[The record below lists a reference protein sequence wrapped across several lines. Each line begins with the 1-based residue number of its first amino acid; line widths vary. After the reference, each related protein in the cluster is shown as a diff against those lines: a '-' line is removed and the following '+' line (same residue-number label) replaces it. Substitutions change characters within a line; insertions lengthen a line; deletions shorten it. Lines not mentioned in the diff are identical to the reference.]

1 MQLAGAG
8 IQTSALAFGGLKSGD
23 TVTNA
28 TEEYD
33 GSSWTAGGNLG
44 TARRYLAGC
53 GIQTAGLAF
62 GGIVSDKV
70 TNTEKYDGTSW
81 TDSTAMSTAKSG
93 LGGAGTQT
101 SALAFG
107 GPPSSTAT
115 EEYNFTSNTI
125 TPATWSAGGNL
136 GTGKYGP
143 QGFGVSQTSQVAA
156 GGLIGSPT
164 ATATT
169 ESYNGTSWSEG
180 NNLGTA
186 RANGAG
192 GGTETAGIVA
202 LGRNP
207 SANPSPQVRY
217 TLTEEYNGTSFSEVN
232 DCPEASY
239 RKVGA
244 GTQTALMVCGGIPPS
259 YPPYS
264 NTSFEYDGTNWTAGG
279 TMPQKGDYMDGVGV
293 TTACVIFGADT
304 SVPSNVACLD
314 YDGSSFSANNNMN
327 IAHGG
332 QHTVAGTVTAALVAG
347 GGAPYAVAGAAETYD
362 GTSFTSNASLGQPG
376 QRGGKSGTST
386 AAIAVGG
393 NSGAPPYAL
402 VDTEE
407 YNVGS
412 TTTGPASNIT
422 TS

>member
-1 MQLAGAG
+1 
-8 IQTSALAFGGLKSGD
+8 
-23 TVTNA
+23 
-28 TEEYD
+28 
-33 GSSWTAGGNLG
+33 
-44 TARRYLAGC
+44 
-53 GIQTAGLAF
+53 
-62 GGIVSDKV
+62 
-70 TNTEKYDGTSW
+70 
-81 TDSTAMSTAKSG
+81 
-93 LGGAGTQT
+93 
-101 SALAFG
+101 
-107 GPPSSTAT
+107 
-115 EEYNFTSNTI
+115 
-125 TPATWSAGGNL
+125 
-136 GTGKYGP
+136 
-143 QGFGVSQTSQVAA
+143 
-156 GGLIGSPT
+156 
-164 ATATT
+164 
-169 ESYNGTSWSEG
+169 
-180 NNLGTA
+180 
-186 RANGAG
+186 
-192 GGTETAGIVA
+192 
-202 LGRNP
+202 
-207 SANPSPQVRY
+207 
-217 TLTEEYNGTSFSEVN
+217 
-232 DCPEASY
+232 
-239 RKVGA
+239 
-244 GTQTALMVCGGIPPS
+244 MVCGGIPPS

-332 QHTVAGTVTAALVAG
+332 QHTVAG
-347 GGAPYAVAGAAETYD
+347 AAETYY